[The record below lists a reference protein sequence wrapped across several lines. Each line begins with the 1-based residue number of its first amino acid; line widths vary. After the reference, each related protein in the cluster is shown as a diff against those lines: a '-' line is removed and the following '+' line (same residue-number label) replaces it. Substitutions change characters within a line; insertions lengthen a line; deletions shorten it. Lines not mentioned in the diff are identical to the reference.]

1 MSDENRGQA
10 RLFDALTT
18 KGTAFTAEER
28 HSLGLLGLLPTV
40 VKTLAEQVDHCWH
53 EFSTRRD
60 DLDKHIYLRA
70 LQDRN
75 ETLFYRVLREHIPET
90 LPIVY
95 TPTVGEACQRFSE
108 IYRRP
113 RGLFVSYA
121 DRDCLDEVIRNR
133 PHRDVDVIVVTDG
146 QRILGLG
153 DQGIGGMGIPIGK
166 LSLYTLI
173 GGIDPARTLPI
184 VLDVGTDNVELLD
197 DPQYLGWRHRR
208 IDDDDYYAFIDKF
221 VAAVHEQ
228 LPDVLL
234 QWEDFATVHAQPILT
249 SYRDK
254 LLTFNDDIQGTAA
267 VALGALHGAAKVAG
281 RPLSQQQVVML
292 GAGSAGIGVLEMVR
306 QEMVTEGL
314 TEQAA
319 LERIWV
325 VDVMGLLTDDRT
337 DLTVAQR
344 KFAQP
349 AGRVA
354 DWGLPGAAQLADV
367 VHHVDVGVLLGLST
381 AAGAF
386 TEDIV
391 REMAGKTDRPIIF
404 PLSNP
409 TSRSEAH
416 PAELD
421 HWTDGR
427 ALIATGSPFAP
438 RASQRRRTTDRP
450 MQQRLHLPRDGA
462 GRDRRASDPGDRRD
476 DAGRGGDAGRRVAR
490 PLRPGPTAASRLA
503 RRARRGDAHRPRRR
517 RPSRRGR
524 RRPQTQR
531 RRTHP
536 TDYAGAL
543 GPGIPGALN
552 LPSTRDRLV
561 HLPVRAQRDHLA
573 VVVGLV
579 GEHTLGGGLVVA
591 RRDQDVPDV
600 GFLVAAL
607 VGVAE
612 DELDFGRGRD
622 GLVPEGRDRVA
633 APVAL
638 ALGVQRRRPDGV
650 FDDGVVGE
658 HRKPRFF
665 VPGDDRLAR
674 APAGLVGWVLSHR
687 RHSPASGRCL
697 LIATLCIVVGAVTRF
712 PSRACRS

>member
-10 RLFDALTT
+10 ELFDALTT
-18 KGTAFTAEER
+18 KGTAFTVEER
-28 HSLGLLGLLPTV
+28 RRLGLLGLLPTA
-40 VKTLAEQVDHCWH
+40 VKTLAEQVEHCWH

-70 LQDRN
+70 LQDRD

-121 DRDCLDEVIRNR
+121 DRDCLAEVLRNR
-133 PHRDVDVIVVTDG
+133 PQRDVDVIVVTDG

-153 DQGIGGMGIPIGK
+153 DRGIGGMGIPIGK

-184 VLDVGTDNVELLD
+184 VLDVGTDNVELLA

-208 IDDDDYYAFIDKF
+208 IDDDEYYAFVDKF
-221 VAAVHEQ
+221 VASVRKA

-234 QWEDFATVHAQPILT
+234 QWEDFATVHALPILAR
-249 SYRDK
+249 YRDR

-267 VALGALHGAAKVAG
+267 VTLGALHGAAKVAG

-292 GAGSAGIGVLEMVR
+292 GAGSAGIGVLDMIR
-306 QEMVTEGL
+306 QEMLTEGL
-314 TEQAA
+314 SEQAA

-325 VDVMGLLTDDRT
+325 VDVVGLLTDDRT
-337 DLTVAQR
+337 DLSAAQR

-354 DWGLPGAAQLADV
+354 PWGLAGPAQLSDV
-367 VHHVDVGVLLGLST
+367 VHQVDVGVLLGLST

-391 REMAGKTDRPIIF
+391 RELAGKTERPIIF

-409 TSRSEAH
+409 TSRAEAH

-421 HWTDGR
+421 RWTNGR

-438 RASQRRRTTDRP
+438 LERNGVERPIAQCNNVYIFPAMGLAVTAAQATRVTDDMMRVAAAT
-450 MQQRLHLPRDGA
+450 L
-462 GRDRRASDPGDRRD
+462 
-476 DAGRGGDAGRRVAR
+476 GDASPALADPEQ
-490 PLRPGPTAASRLA
+490 PL
-503 RRARRGDAHRPRRR
+503 
-517 RPSRRGR
+517 
-524 RRPQTQR
+524 
-531 RRTHP
+531 
-536 TDYAGAL
+536 
-543 GPGIPGALN
+543 
-552 LPSTRDRLV
+552 LP
-561 HLPVRAQRDHLA
+561 AWA
-573 VVVGLV
+573 
-579 GEHTLGGGLVVA
+579 
-591 RRDQDVPDV
+591 DVPDV
-600 GFLVAAL
+600 AVRIAHAVAAQA
-607 VGVAE
+607 VADGVAPKRSNE
-612 DELDFGRGRD
+612 EL
-622 GLVPEGRDRVA
+622 A
-633 APVAL
+633 
-638 ALGVQRRRPDGV
+638 QRIAQVRWIPDY
-650 FDDGVVGE
+650 
-658 HRKPRFF
+658 
-665 VPGDDRLAR
+665 
-674 APAGLVGWVLSHR
+674 PAT
-687 RHSPASGRCL
+687 PA
-697 LIATLCIVVGAVTRF
+697 
-712 PSRACRS
+712 

>member
-18 KGTAFTAEER
+18 KGTAFTVDER
-28 HSLGLLGLLPTV
+28 RRLGLLGLLPTM
-40 VKTLAEQVDHCWH
+40 VKTLAEQVEHCWH
-53 EFSTRRD
+53 EFSTRRN
-60 DLDKHIYLRA
+60 DLDQHIYLRA

-75 ETLFYRVLREHIPET
+75 ETLFYRLLSEHIPET

-184 VLDVGTDNVELLD
+184 VLDVGSDNVELLD
-197 DPQYLGWRHRR
+197 DPQYLGWRQRR
-208 IDDDDYYAFIDKF
+208 IDDTDYYAFIDKF
-221 VAAVHEQ
+221 VDAVHKQ

-249 SYRDK
+249 SYRDE

-267 VALGALHGAAKVAG
+267 VTLGALHGAAKVAG

-292 GAGSAGIGVLEMVR
+292 GAGSAGIGVLDMIR
-306 QEMVTEGL
+306 QQMVTEGL
-314 TEQAA
+314 SEQAA

-325 VDVMGLLTDDRT
+325 VDVVGLLTDHRT

-349 AGRVA
+349 AERVA
-354 DWGLPGAAQLADV
+354 DWGLAGAAQLADV

-391 REMAGKTDRPIIF
+391 REMAGKAERPIIF

-438 RASQRRRTTDRP
+438 VRRNGIERP
-450 MQQRLHLPRDGA
+450 IAQCNNVYIFPAMGLA
-462 GRDRRASDPGDRRD
+462 
-476 DAGRGGDAGRRVAR
+476 V
-490 PLRPGPTAASRLA
+490 TAAQATRV
-503 RRARRGDAHRPRRR
+503 
-517 RPSRRGR
+517 
-524 RRPQTQR
+524 
-531 RRTHP
+531 
-536 TDYAGAL
+536 TD
-543 GPGIPGALN
+543 
-552 LPSTRDRLV
+552 
-561 HLPVRAQRDHLA
+561 
-573 VVVGLV
+573 
-579 GEHTLGGGLVVA
+579 EMM
-591 RRDQDVPDV
+591 
-600 GFLVAAL
+600 
-607 VGVAE
+607 
-612 DELDFGRGRD
+612 
-622 GLVPEGRDRVA
+622 RVA
-633 APVAL
+633 AATLGDASPALSDPDQPLLPAWPDVPSVAMRI
-638 ALGVQRRRPDGV
+638 AHAVAAQAVTDGV
-650 FDDGVVGE
+650 APKRSDDE
-658 HRKPRFF
+658 LTQR
-665 VPGDDRLAR
+665 
-674 APAGLVGWVLSHR
+674 
-687 RHSPASGRCL
+687 
-697 LIATLCIVVGAVTRF
+697 IAQVHWTPEYPEL
-712 PSRACRS
+712 

>member
-1 MSDENRGQA
+1 MTDENRGPA

-18 KGTAFTAEER
+18 KGTAFTVDER
-28 HSLGLLGLLPTV
+28 RRLGLLGLLPTV
-40 VKTLAEQVDHCWH
+40 VKTLAEQVEHCWH

-75 ETLFYRVLREHIPET
+75 ETLFYRLLREHIPET

-121 DRDCLDEVIRNR
+121 ERDHLDEVIRNR

-208 IDDDDYYAFIDKF
+208 IDDEDYYAFIDKF
-221 VAAVHEQ
+221 VASVHEQ

-234 QWEDFATVHAQPILT
+234 QWEDFASVHAQPIL
-249 SYRDK
+249 SNYRDK

-267 VALGALHGAAKVAG
+267 VTLGALHGAAKVAG

-292 GAGSAGIGVLEMVR
+292 GAGSAGIGVLDMIR

-314 TEQAA
+314 SEQAA
-319 LERIWV
+319 LDRIWV
-325 VDVMGLLTDDRT
+325 VDVVGLLTDDRT

-354 DWGLPGAAQLADV
+354 DWDLSGTAQLADV

-391 REMAGKTDRPIIF
+391 REMAGKTERPIIF

-421 HWTDGR
+421 RWTDGR

-438 RASQRRRTTDRP
+438 VRRNGVERP
-450 MQQRLHLPRDGA
+450 IAQCNNVYIFPAMGLA
-462 GRDRRASDPGDRRD
+462 
-476 DAGRGGDAGRRVAR
+476 V
-490 PLRPGPTAASRLA
+490 TAAQATRV
-503 RRARRGDAHRPRRR
+503 
-517 RPSRRGR
+517 
-524 RRPQTQR
+524 
-531 RRTHP
+531 
-536 TDYAGAL
+536 TD
-543 GPGIPGALN
+543 
-552 LPSTRDRLV
+552 
-561 HLPVRAQRDHLA
+561 
-573 VVVGLV
+573 
-579 GEHTLGGGLVVA
+579 EMM
-591 RRDQDVPDV
+591 
-600 GFLVAAL
+600 
-607 VGVAE
+607 
-612 DELDFGRGRD
+612 
-622 GLVPEGRDRVA
+622 RVA
-633 APVAL
+633 AATLGDASPALSDPDQPLLPAWPDVPSVAMGI
-638 ALGVQRRRPDGV
+638 AHAVAAQAVADGV
-650 FDDGVVGE
+650 
-658 HRKPRFF
+658 
-665 VPGDDRLAR
+665 
-674 APAGLVGWVLSHR
+674 APERSNDELTQRIAQVHWTPEY
-687 RHSPASGRCL
+687 PAT
-697 LIATLCIVVGAVTRF
+697 A
-712 PSRACRS
+712 P